1 MALSHEINIRAF
13 RQILFLPLTLSPAAD
28 DEGSVS
34 EAVAKV
40 AGSLTQGAAPEWQ
53 ERGDLLAYLDSAD
66 DPYAY
71 AEFVYFHPYIQTFLY
86 NQSRDRAPRAMRLFC
101 RSEPGAFD
109 IDFIVNGDRVSMRLP
124 IERLHLY
131 LFELGVAI
139 LVVEVDAGE
148 CPTVRAKDGRDIAL
162 TLAHILAL
170 QNALRRIYP
179 PYFDPERNLATKPP
193 EPLPEYPAALRWS
206 QAPALRPIGHRTW
219 IRWVKRR
226 RVNPL
231 DRVWLRILRPLNVE
245 TRKDDRSRRWRQI
258 IDERLPSMAFLA
270 VDHPCE
276 IGRGDFVRL
285 CFVDGPGEGDFPRS
299 ESYLEDFERKYC
311 YDAFWHYGT
320 RYMFSGYSMI
330 AFGQGNPDNPND
342 FFCHTIGRN
351 FRRHYFQMGLLIQ
364 FQFAALLAFSH
375 RVSEATRLKPEKGDD
390 WFRAELQLIEEDF
403 LTFEQRYW
411 FTQISN
417 QMQAREMY
425 DLWLERTGV
434 RKIYEEV
441 RDQVR
446 AANDFL
452 DARAQQRQV
461 AAAERLSI
469 VATYGVV
476 AGLAIGALGMN
487 VLASSDFLASFGV
500 PKDAAP
506 FDRAPFDR
514 AHAALLFSHLA
525 VFAAVLGL
533 AMGFARWALDAH
545 RPAAATARKGQEDGT
560 TARLKKHDPCLF
572 QFHGKILL
580 GALEM
585 PGAKVD

>member
-1 MALSHEINIRAF
+1 MKASHQINIRAF

-28 DEGSVS
+28 DERSVS
-34 EAVAKV
+34 KIVAEV
-40 AGSLTQGAAPEWQ
+40 ARSLTQGAAPEWEEQ
-53 ERGDLLAYLDSAD
+53 GDLLAYLDSAD

-71 AEFVYFHPYIQTFLY
+71 GEFVYFHPYIQTFLY
-86 NQSRDRAPRAMRLFC
+86 DRSRNGARRAMRLFY

-148 CPTVRAKDGRDIAL
+148 RPTVRAKDGADAAL
-162 TLAHILAL
+162 TLAHVLAL

-179 PYFDPERNLATKPP
+179 PYFDPEKNLATKAP
-193 EPLPEYPAALRWS
+193 EPLRGYSIALRWS
-206 QAPALRPIGHRTW
+206 PDPTLRPIDHRTW
-219 IRWVKRR
+219 IRWVNRR

-231 DRVWLRILRPLNVE
+231 DRVWRRILRPLNVE
-245 TRKDDRSRRWRQI
+245 TCKDDRSRRSRQI

-285 CFVDGPGEGDFPRS
+285 FFVDSPDAGDFPRS
-299 ESYLEDFERKYC
+299 ERYLEDFERKYC

-342 FFCHTIGRN
+342 LFCHTIGRH

-375 RVSEATRLKPEKGDD
+375 RVSEATRLKAENGDD
-390 WFRAELQLIEEDF
+390 WFRAELQRIEEDF

-434 RKIYEEV
+434 SKIYEEA
-441 RDQVR
+441 RERIR

-452 DARAQQRQV
+452 DARAQ
-461 AAAERLSI
+461 
-469 VATYGVV
+469 
-476 AGLAIGALGMN
+476 
-487 VLASSDFLASFGV
+487 
-500 PKDAAP
+500 
-506 FDRAPFDR
+506 
-514 AHAALLFSHLA
+514 
-525 VFAAVLGL
+525 
-533 AMGFARWALDAH
+533 
-545 RPAAATARKGQEDGT
+545 
-560 TARLKKHDPCLF
+560 
-572 QFHGKILL
+572 
-580 GALEM
+580 
-585 PGAKVD
+585 